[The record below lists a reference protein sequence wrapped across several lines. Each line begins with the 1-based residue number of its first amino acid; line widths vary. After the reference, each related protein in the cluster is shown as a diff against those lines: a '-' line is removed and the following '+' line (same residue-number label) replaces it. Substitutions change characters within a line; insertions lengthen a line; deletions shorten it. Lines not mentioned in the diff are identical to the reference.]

1 MIPIKR
7 LVVCALLLFLR
18 CSCWGWAQD
27 AKQTADPG
35 HNSDAPTIEI
45 SNVLFRYTEDLSVL
59 IIGLRG
65 RLIPTSGHTV
75 ADFNQP
81 DSFVIAGDSALVSLS
96 TQQLSSL
103 MNTYALASPKAQ
115 IKNVRISAEGDH
127 LVIRGTMKKG
137 LSIPFVANA
146 EPSITQDNRIRF
158 EIKEVKSAK
167 IPVKGLMDSMGL
179 SMSDLISQ
187 KGLTG
192 LSVDKN
198 SFLIDPQS
206 ALPSP
211 QLRARLSKV
220 QISGQNLLLSFGD
233 GAVKSARMQSARN
246 YIALRGGT
254 VRYGRD
260 EMHDSDIVMMDTTPA
275 DPFDFYLRQYAR
287 QIAAGNVKATS
298 DLAWRAYI
306 PDFAKL
312 GPCPKQ
318 P

>member
-1 MIPIKR
+1 MTPIKR
-7 LVVCALLLFLR
+7 IFVRVLLLCLT

-27 AKQTADPG
+27 AKQAADSG
-35 HNSDAPTIEI
+35 QKSDAPTIEI
-45 SNVLFRYTEDLSVL
+45 SNVLFRYTDDLSVL

-65 RLIPTSGHTV
+65 RLIPTSEHAV
-75 ADFNQP
+75 SDFNQP

-103 MNTYALASPKAQ
+103 MNTYVLASPKAQ
-115 IKNVRISAEGDH
+115 IKNVRISAEGNH

-137 LSIPFVANA
+137 LSIPFEANA

-158 EIKEVKSAK
+158 EIKEVRSAK
-167 IPVKGLMDSMGL
+167 IPVKGLMDSLGL

-192 LSVDKN
+192 LSVDKD

-220 QISGQNLLLSFGD
+220 QISGQSLLLNFGD
-233 GAVKSARMQSARN
+233 GVLKSARMQSARN
-246 YIALRGGT
+246 FIALRGGT

-260 EMHDSDIVMMDTTPA
+260 EMHDSDIVMIDTTPA

-312 GPCPKQ
+312 GPGPKQ

>member
-1 MIPIKR
+1 MTPVKLLAAR
-7 LVVCALLLFLR
+7 VLLL
-18 CSCWGWAQD
+18 CWMGTGWAWAQD

-35 HNSDAPTIEI
+35 QNPDAPTIEI
-45 SNVLFRYTEDLSVL
+45 SNVLFRYTDDLSVL
-59 IIGLRG
+59 IIALKG

-96 TQQLSSL
+96 TSQLSSL
-103 MNTYALASPKAQ
+103 MNTYVLASPKAQ
-115 IKNVRISAEGDH
+115 IKNVRIIAEGDH
-127 LVIRGTMKKG
+127 LVIRGTMRKG
-137 LSIPFVANA
+137 LRFPFEANA
-146 EPSITQDNRIRF
+146 EPSVTQDNRIRF

-167 IPVKGLMDSMGL
+167 IPVKGLMDSLGL

-198 SFLIDPQS
+198 SFLIDPQT

-220 QISGQNLLLSFGD
+220 QISGQNLLLNFGD
-233 GAVKSARMQSARN
+233 SAVKFARTQSTRN
-246 YIALRGGT
+246 FIAVKGGT

-260 EMHDSDIVMMDTTPA
+260 EMHDSDIVMMDTTSA

-287 QIAAGNVKATS
+287 QIAAGTVKATS

-312 GPCPKQ
+312 GPGSRQ

>member
-7 LVVCALLLFLR
+7 MVGRVLLLCLT
-18 CSCWGWAQD
+18 SCCWCWAQD
-27 AKQTADPG
+27 ATRTADAG
-35 HNSDAPTIEI
+35 QNSDAPTIEI
-45 SNVLFRYTEDLSVL
+45 SNVLFRYTDDLSVL

-65 RLIPTSGHTV
+65 KLVPTSGHSI

-81 DSFVIAGDSALVSLS
+81 DSFVIAGDSAQVSLS

-103 MNTYALASPKAQ
+103 MNTYVLASPKAQ

-127 LVIRGTMKKG
+127 LVIRGTMKKA
-137 LSIPFVANA
+137 LRIPFVANA

-167 IPVKGLMDSMGL
+167 IPLKGLMDSLGL

-192 LSVDKN
+192 LSVDKD
-198 SFLIDPQS
+198 SFLIDPQT

-211 QLRARLSKV
+211 QLRAKLSKV

-246 YIALRGGT
+246 FIALKGGT

-260 EMHDSDIVMMDTTPA
+260 EMHDSDIVMIDTTPA

-287 QIAAGNVKATS
+287 QIAAGTVKATS

-312 GPCPKQ
+312 GSGPRQ

>member
-1 MIPIKR
+1 VIPIKR

-35 HNSDAPTIEI
+35 HNSDAPRIEI
-45 SNVLFRYTEDLSVL
+45 SNVLFRYTDDLSVL

-146 EPSITQDNRIRF
+146 DPSITQDNRIRF
-158 EIKEVKSAK
+158 EIKAVKSAK
-167 IPVKGLMDSMGL
+167 IPVMGLMDSLGL
-179 SMSDLISQ
+179 NMSDLISQ

-233 GAVKSARMQSARN
+233 GAVKSARN
-246 YIALRGGT
+246 FIALKGGT

-260 EMHDSDIVMMDTTPA
+260 EMHDSDIVMMDTSPA

-287 QIAAGNVKATS
+287 QIAAGAVKATI

-312 GPCPKQ
+312 SASPKQ